1 MWRKCT
7 EISTKNVGHFLMYRK
22 NTRIFPARRAEIF
35 PLFLPEIL
43 PTLFAILPSVTTF
56 NFSLCH
62 NALYGLLYI
71 IAHFTPPTIV

>member
-1 MWRKCT
+1 
-7 EISTKNVGHFLMYRK
+7 MYRK

-43 PTLFAILPSVTTF
+43 PTLFVILPSVITF

-62 NALYGLLYI
+62 NALYGLLLSFTSPRLLLYEH
-71 IAHFTPPTIV
+71 AHEMGASEPC